1 MLIYQGAL
9 AFELWTGL
17 PAPVDVMTRAAENE
31 LARREGAAT

>member
-17 PAPVDVMTRAAENE
+17 RAPVDVMFEAARKA
-31 LARREGAAT
+31 LAAREAAR